1 MRSVR
6 VFSGAVSFTV
16 AVLVAGA
23 MAVAQTPIANCG
35 FNSTEETPSYFT
47 IGDLNGQGGSA
58 NGWAGPW
65 HIRSSSGLDVTN
77 RYLVVA
83 GGSPASAGCPVDSPG
98 DPDQHLAM
106 MGSTS
111 SSYIGERPMNDWS
124 GDFMFQCDIRLTLE
138 GGLQG
143 GGQIQFEDT
152 ASTSSTGKRPLN
164 LKLIPSGQQF
174 WLNDQNMLS
183 YAGNDTFQSMVGNWV
198 TIRIIC
204 DWEVQKFDLYWTKK
218 ADGCLGYV
226 GSKTGWKDGTF
237 SGIVRKL
244 RIDAAKV
251 LADYPN
257 DGLEMDRIIV
267 VAVPPSGPCDTNVL
281 LTSGEE
287 TFKVL
292 MGNNPS
298 PITYT
303 LHNGGNTSHDY
314 NVDKMQAVAHSIT
327 GLFNTGVNASGTPLG
342 DQVLDPHYT
351 LITNPDSAGS
361 ETYTSLDDGFPIP
374 PWIGNNATSRWIT
387 VRSDDGDSFG
397 NPGDYVYRTTFTP
410 FGIDTTVYGLVAA
423 DDALE
428 DLLVNGRSVG
438 LGSGIAFQSWKLFRL
453 DLTATDD
460 TLDFRVGNGGS
471 TANPTG
477 LRAEF
482 FNLSQHDYPWLSVAP
497 ANPITVASQTSTIVT
512 ATVNTAGL
520 PAGVYTAY
528 LRFRNLDDCDPPNNS
543 FEGPVIRRIEM
554 TVTNWEVTP
563 DGASLDVPLGAN
575 CPGHTPDN
583 VEFTVANLGAA
594 GDVTYTVAKMG
605 ECNWLTLDKA
615 GPIVVGPGLTDV
627 VTAAVDPTGLA
638 AGTYTCPLVFT
649 NVGTYLP
656 KETRTVTLR
665 VLGTV
670 WEYKGDVDPLAADSA
685 GPGLNF
691 IIHSESPMP
700 VSQGQVEDDPLAT
713 DGKVWRL
720 TDSEAAKTKF
730 RSQPNTGLSGQ
741 LGATLVTRMR
751 VHSYGPNTTQGLA
764 FGIWDDVTGDSAE
777 VFYSGDQGAG
787 TGTLKELRRDQ
798 SATVAGDDQFHVIRL
813 TIKGT
818 SVEDRVIKVY
828 FDESPTPALSIA
840 FANNST
846 VNPDGFVFGAGSTG
860 GQIDVA
866 FDWLTATDVGAF
878 APGEEIDC
886 LGRSLVLDDCP
897 TPFADADEDG
907 DVDQSDFAVF
917 QACYTGSPASG
928 SITENCRCFNRHGGD
943 DDVDEL
949 DLQEFEKCATGPGIP
964 WTEELAPTC
973 SP

>member
-23 MAVAQTPIANCG
+23 MAMAQTPIANCG

-65 HIRSSSGLDVTN
+65 VSTSGK
-77 RYLVVA
+77 YLVVA
-83 GGSPASAGCPVDSPG
+83 GGSPASATCASDSPG
-98 DPDQHLAM
+98 DPDQHLQM
-106 MGSTS
+106 FGSLS
-111 SSYIGERPMNDWS
+111 SGYTAQRPMTDWS
-124 GDFMFQCDIRLTLE
+124 GDFVLQFDAKLTLAATGHVVATE
-138 GGLQG
+138 
-143 GGQIQFEDT
+143 QIQLEDT
-152 ASTSSTGKRPLN
+152 ADPAVTGKRPLN
-164 LKLIPSGQQF
+164 VKWEADGRF
-174 WLNDQNMLS
+174 RLNDQDMLL
-183 YAGNDTFQSMVGNWV
+183 YAGNANFKSMLGNWV
-198 TIRIIC
+198 TVKIIC
-204 DWEVQKFDLYWTKK
+204 DWETQTFDLYWTN
-218 ADGCLGYV
+218 ATDGCLSKV
-226 GSKTGWKDGTF
+226 GTKVGWKDSTF
-237 SGIVRKL
+237 TGIVRKL
-244 RIDAAKV
+244 RIDAPKV
-251 LADYPN
+251 TIAT
-257 DGLEMDRIIV
+257 DGLEIDRITFV
-267 VAVPPSGPCDTNVL
+267 TAPPPGPCDTVVL
-281 LTSGEE
+281 LNSGAERF
-287 TFKVL
+287 TVVT
-292 MGNNPS
+292 GNNPS
-298 PITYT
+298 PIGYT

-314 NVDKMQAVAHSIT
+314 NVDEMQAVAHSIT
-327 GLFNTGVNASGTPLG
+327 GLFNTGVDASGTPLG

-351 LITNPDSAGS
+351 LTTNPDSAGS

-374 PWIGNNATSRWIT
+374 PWIGNTATSRWIT

-397 NPGDYVYRTTFTP
+397 NPGDYIYRTTFTP
-410 FGIDTTVYGLVAA
+410 PGIDTTVYGLVAT

-428 DLLVNGRSVG
+428 DLLVNGRSTG
-438 LGSGIAFQSWKLFRL
+438 ISSGIGFESWKLFQL

-460 TLDFRVGNGGS
+460 TLDFQVGNGGS

-497 ANPITVASQTSTIVT
+497 INPITVPTQTSAAVT
-512 ATVNTAGL
+512 ATINTADL

-543 FEGPVIRRIEM
+543 FEEPVIRRIEM

-575 CPGHTPDN
+575 CPGHTPDD

-627 VTAAVDPTGLA
+627 VTATVDPTGLA
-638 AGTYTCPLVFT
+638 AGTYTCSLVFT
-649 NVGTYLP
+649 NEGTLLP
-656 KETRTVTLR
+656 KEIRTVTLH
-665 VLGTV
+665 VVGTV
-670 WEYKGDVDPLAADSA
+670 WEYKGDVNPLDPDSA

-691 IIHSESPMP
+691 IIHSEYPMP

-720 TDSEAAKTKF
+720 ADSDTAKTKF
-730 RSQPNTGLSGQ
+730 RSQPNTGVSGQ
-741 LGATLVTRMR
+741 LGATIVARMR
-751 VHSYGPNTTQGLA
+751 VYSYGPNTAQGLA

-777 VFYSGDQGAG
+777 IFYSGDEGAG
-787 TGTLKELRRDQ
+787 TGTLKELRRGQ
-798 SATVAGDDQFHVIRL
+798 SATVTGDNQFHVIRL
-813 TIKGT
+813 TVEGT
-818 SVEDRVIKVY
+818 VTLDRVINVY
-828 FDESPTPALSIA
+828 FDENPTPVLSITSA
-840 FANNST
+840 SNST
-846 VNPDGFVFGAGSTG
+846 TTIDGFVFGAGSTG

-866 FDWLTATDVGAF
+866 FDWLTATDAGAF
-878 APGEEIDC
+878 APGEEVDC

-907 DVDQSDFAVF
+907 DVDQSDFAAF

-928 SITENCRCFNRHGGD
+928 SIPENCRCFNRHGGD

-949 DLQEFEKCATGPGIP
+949 DLQEFEKCATGPGIS
-964 WTEELAPTC
+964 WTEELAPNC
-973 SP
+973 NP